1 MLFFLCRALHSKTGS
16 AIGDIVGEVDEELRK
31 TALGGCIITKNRG
44 KGGVPEWF
52 RKTLTQGFPSSAVVT
67 QAGKQSVWMLIRRE
81 GRCNPFHLP
90 KEATHDVLQ

>member
-1 MLFFLCRALHSKTGS
+1 MCRALHSNTGR

-31 TALGGCIITKNRG
+31 AALGGCIVTKNRG

-52 RKTLTQGFPSSAVVT
+52 RKTLTQGLPSSAVVT
-67 QAGKQSVWMLIRRE
+67 QAGKQSVWMFIKKE
-81 GRCNPFHLP
+81 NRCNLFHLP